1 MARPEQVMKAG
12 SLQPPS
18 MFYRMIEAHGDRAL
32 IDSFLLKRPSVSE
45 RMAAGKALRKRVPRS
60 AQATFD
66 TRADRP
72 DPIDVLTQQDAT
84 RVKELLPVR
93 HGRMLESPFA
103 FFRGAAAIMAS
114 DLSALPISGT
124 PVVACGDAH
133 VKNFGVYA
141 SAERNLIFAINDYD
155 EVYVAPWEWD
165 LKRLAASAAVAVRC
179 LGGDKAHCEKTVRE
193 CVRIYRE
200 RIFRYAEMGYLE
212 VWYDRI
218 DERAILDSLAPKLR
232 RIAFDIIDN
241 VRHIR
246 PLEKLTEQ
254 VNGKHRFI
262 EHVPLIEHVARSASG
277 TPTRVF
283 LDHLLQAYIDSMTY
297 DRKLLLSRY
306 QLVDFAHK
314 VAGIGSVGTRCW
326 VLLLQGA
333 DENDPLFLQIKEAQ
347 HSVLAPYVGIKLPF
361 DHQGRR
367 VVVGQRLTHGSPD
380 IFLGW
385 GRADGKDF
393 YVRQLS
399 ELKGGAELEDLE
411 TLPDYC
417 GMCGWALALAHAKSG
432 DAATIAGYCG
442 KSDAL
447 DEAISKFA
455 MSYARQTEQ
464 DYEAFA
470 KSRQA
475 GRTKAERQAS
485 DG

>member
-1 MARPEQVMKAG
+1 MKTG

-18 MFYRMIEAHGDRAL
+18 TFYRMIEAHGDRAL
-32 IDSFLLKRPSVSE
+32 IDSFLSKRPSVSE

-60 AQATFD
+60 AQATFKR
-66 TRADRP
+66 RADRP
-72 DPIDVLTQQDAT
+72 DPINVLMQLDAT
-84 RVKELLPVR
+84 RVKELLPIR

-124 PVVACGDAH
+124 AVVACGDAH

-141 SAERNLIFAINDYD
+141 SAERNLIFAITDYD

-165 LKRLAASAAVAVRC
+165 LKRLAASAAVAAQC
-179 LGGDKAHCEKTVRE
+179 LGADKAHCEGAVRE

-200 RIFRYAEMGYLE
+200 RIGRYAEMGYLE

-218 DERAILDSLAPKLR
+218 DERAILGSLGPKLR
-232 RIAFDIIDN
+232 RNALDIISN

-254 VNGKHRFI
+254 VNGKQRFI

-277 TPTRVF
+277 TPTKVF
-283 LDHLLQAYIDSMTY
+283 LDRVLQAYIDSMTY

-306 QLVDFAHK
+306 QLVDFARK
-314 VAGIGSVGTRCW
+314 VVGIGSVGTGCW

-333 DENDPLFLQIKEAQ
+333 DEDDPLFLQIKEAQ
-347 HSVLAPYVGIKLPF
+347 HSVLAPHISIKLPF

-367 VVVGQRLTHGSPD
+367 VVVGQRLTQGSPD

-385 GRADGKDF
+385 GRTDDRDF

-399 ELKGGAELEDLE
+399 ELKGGAALEDLD
-411 TLPDYC
+411 TLLDYC

-447 DEAISKFA
+447 DESISRFA

-470 KSRQA
+470 KSRRA
-475 GRTKAERQAS
+475 GRTKAEKKA
-485 DG
+485 

>member
-1 MARPEQVMKAG
+1 MKAG
-12 SLQPPS
+12 SLQPPPT
-18 MFYRMIEAHGDRAL
+18 FYRMIEAHGDRAL
-32 IDSFLLKRPSVSE
+32 IDSFLVKRPSVSE
-45 RMAAGKALRKRVPRS
+45 RMGAGKALRKQVPRS
-60 AQATFD
+60 AQATFNP
-66 TRADRP
+66 RADRP
-72 DPIDVLTQQDAT
+72 DPVDVLTQQDAT
-84 RVKELLPVR
+84 RVKELLRVR
-93 HGRMLESPFA
+93 YGRMLENHFA

-114 DLSALPISGT
+114 DLAALPISGT
-124 PVVACGDAH
+124 AVVACGDAH

-165 LKRLAASAAVAVRC
+165 LKRLAASAAVATQC
-179 LGGDKAHCEKTVRE
+179 LGGDKVQSEEAARE

-218 DERAILDSLAPKLR
+218 DERAVLDNLASKSR
-232 RIAFDIIDN
+232 RIAYDIIDK

-254 VNGKHRFI
+254 INGQHRFI
-262 EHVPLIEHVARSASG
+262 EHVPQIERVARSASE
-277 TPTRVF
+277 TMKVF

-326 VLLLQGA
+326 VLLLQGVGE
-333 DENDPLFLQIKEAQ
+333 DDSLFLQIKEAQ
-347 HSVLAPYVGIKLPF
+347 QSVLARHIGIKLPF

-367 VVVGQRLTHGSPD
+367 VVVGQRVTQGSPD

-385 GRADGKDF
+385 GRADDRDF

-399 ELKGGAELEDLE
+399 ELKGCAALEDLQSL
-411 TLPDYC
+411 TDYC

-432 DAATIAGYCG
+432 DAGTIAGYCG

-447 DEAISKFA
+447 DEAIAKFA
-455 MSYARQTEQ
+455 MSYAKQTER
-464 DYEAFA
+464 DYDAFA
-470 KSRQA
+470 KSRRRS
-475 GRTKAERQAS
+475 GIKAATEGS
-485 DG
+485 H

>member
-1 MARPEQVMKAG
+1 MRPG
-12 SLQPPS
+12 NLQPPS
-18 MFYRMIEAHGDRAL
+18 SFYRMIEAHGDRAL
-32 IDSFLLKRPSVSE
+32 LDSFLLKRPSVSE
-45 RMAAGKALRKRVPRS
+45 RMAAGKTLRKQVPRS
-60 AQATFD
+60 AQATYD
-66 TRADRP
+66 KRADRP
-72 DPIDVLTQQDAT
+72 DPVDILKQQEAT
-84 RVKELLPVR
+84 RVKELLPIR
-93 HGRMLESPFA
+93 HGRMLENPFA
-103 FFRGAAAIMAS
+103 FFRGAAAIMTS

-124 PVVACGDAH
+124 AVVACGDAH
-133 VKNFGVYA
+133 VRNFGVYA

-165 LKRLAASAAVAVRC
+165 LKRLVASAALAVRC
-179 LGGDKAHCEKTVRE
+179 LGGDKVNSKEAARE
-193 CVRIYRE
+193 CVRVYRE
-200 RIFRYAEMGYLE
+200 RMFRYAALGYLE

-218 DERAILDSLAPKLR
+218 DERAILEGLSPKMR

-246 PLEKLTEQ
+246 PLEKLTER

-277 TPTRVF
+277 TPTRLF
-283 LDHLLQAYIDSMTY
+283 LDRLLQAYIDSMTY

-314 VAGIGSVGTRCW
+314 VVGVGSVGTRCW
-326 VLLLQGA
+326 VLLLQGV
-333 DENDPLFLQIKEAQ
+333 DENDTLFLQIKEAQ
-347 HSVLAPYVGIKLPF
+347 RSVLAPHLGIMLPF

-367 VVVGQRLTHGSPD
+367 VVVGQRLTQGSPD

-385 GRADGKDF
+385 GRADGRDF

-399 ELKGGAELEDLE
+399 ELKGGAPLEDLE

-447 DEAISKFA
+447 DEAITAFA
-455 MSYARQTEQ
+455 LSYAEQTEQ
-464 DYEAFA
+464 DYEAFVKA
-470 KSRQA
+470 KRM
-475 GRTKAERQAS
+475 GRIKAAVGTS
-485 DG
+485 H

>member
-1 MARPEQVMKAG
+1 MKVV

-18 MFYRMIEAHGDRAL
+18 TFYRMIEAHGDRAL
-32 IDSFLLKRPSVSE
+32 IDSFLSRRPSVSE
-45 RMAAGKALRKRVPRS
+45 RMAAGKALRKQVPRS
-60 AQATFD
+60 AQAIFHP
-66 TRADRP
+66 RADRP
-72 DPIDVLTQQDAT
+72 DPVDVLTQQDAT

-93 HGRMLESPFA
+93 YGRMLENPFA

-114 DLSALPISGT
+114 DLAALPISGT
-124 PVVACGDAH
+124 AVVACGDAH

-165 LKRLAASAAVAVRC
+165 LKRLAASAAVAAQS
-179 LGGDKAHCEKTVRE
+179 LGGDKAQSEQAARE
-193 CVRIYRE
+193 CARIYRE

-218 DERAILDSLAPKLR
+218 DERAVLDGLAPKSR
-232 RIAFDIIDN
+232 RIAYDIIDK

-277 TPTRVF
+277 TPAKVF
-283 LDHLLQAYIDSMTY
+283 LDRLLQAYIDSMTY

-306 QLVDFAHK
+306 QLVDFVRK
-314 VAGIGSVGTRCW
+314 VVGIGSVGARCW
-326 VLLLQGA
+326 VLLLQGI
-333 DENDPLFLQIKEAQ
+333 DEDDSLFLQIKEAQ
-347 HSVLAPYVGIKLPF
+347 QSVLARHIGIKLPF

-367 VVVGQRLTHGSPD
+367 VVVGQRLTQGSPD

-385 GRADGKDF
+385 GRADERDF

-399 ELKGGAELEDLE
+399 ELKGSVALEDLRSL
-411 TLPDYC
+411 TDYC

-432 DAATIAGYCG
+432 DAGTIAGYCG

-447 DEAISKFA
+447 DDAIAKFAIS
-455 MSYARQTEQ
+455 YAKQTER
-464 DYEAFA
+464 DYDAFA
-470 KSRQA
+470 KSRRRSGIKTA
-475 GRTKAERQAS
+475 MEGS
-485 DG
+485 H

>member
-1 MARPEQVMKAG
+1 MRAG
-12 SLQPPS
+12 NLKPPS
-18 MFYRMIEAHGDRAL
+18 TFYRMIEAHGDRAL
-32 IDSFLLKRPSVSE
+32 IDSFLSRRPPV
-45 RMAAGKALRKRVPRS
+45 RQRLAAGKAMRKQVPRS
-60 AQATFD
+60 AQATYGSRRD
-66 TRADRP
+66 RADPVDILKR
-72 DPIDVLTQQDAT
+72 QENT
-84 RVKELLPVR
+84 RVKELLPIR
-93 HGRMLESPFA
+93 HARMLEDPFA
-103 FFRGAAAIMAS
+103 FFRGTAAVMAS

-124 PVVACGDAH
+124 AVVACGDAH
-133 VKNFGVYA
+133 IKNFGVYA

-179 LGGDKAHCEKTVRE
+179 LGGDKGKCEQAARE
-193 CVRIYRE
+193 CVSIYRE
-200 RIFRYAEMGYLE
+200 RIFRYAQMGYLE

-218 DERAILDSLAPKLR
+218 DERAILDGLPPKMR
-232 RIAFDIIDN
+232 RIAFEVIDD

-254 VNGKHRFI
+254 ADGKHHFI

-283 LDHLLQAYIDSMTY
+283 LDRLLQAYVDSMTY

-314 VAGIGSVGTRCW
+314 VVGVGSVGTRCW
-326 VLLLQGA
+326 VLLLQGV
-333 DENDPLFLQIKEAQ
+333 DEDDPLFLQIKEAQ
-347 HSVLAPYVGIKLPF
+347 QSVLAPHIDIKLPF
-361 DHQGRR
+361 EHQGRR
-367 VVVGQRLTHGSPD
+367 VVVGQRLTQGSPD

-385 GRADGKDF
+385 GRADNRDF

-399 ELKGGAELEDLE
+399 EFKGGAVLEDIQS
-411 TLPDYC
+411 LPDYC

-432 DAATIAGYCG
+432 DAAMIAGYCG

-447 DEAISKFA
+447 DDAIARFA
-455 MSYARQTEQ
+455 LSYADQTER

-470 KSRQA
+470 KSRKS
-475 GRTKAERQAS
+475 GRIRAA
-485 DG
+485 